1 MNTISELP
9 VASELQIMI
18 LHYLLEE
25 TESSRIMRGAFK
37 TIKRWSPFTYLG
49 VKLYRSMD
57 EMRAESK
64 SKIYPAKVWNELQIA
79 RMSPKMRR
87 RCSAMCRRNGMI
99 DML

>member
-64 SKIYPAKVWNELQIA
+64 SNIYPANVWNELQIA
-79 RMSPKMRR
+79 RMSPTMRR
-87 RCSAMCRRNGMI
+87 RYVV
-99 DML
+99 